1 MKKLLLTLITITTL
15 ISCEKNEVPQ
25 PKINNQVT
33 KTSCNQVQC
42 SHILPDP
49 VNAPGYYMPNTN
61 RCKNLTYSCN
71 GLCPDHGGN

>member
-25 PKINNQVT
+25 PTKTTIK
-33 KTSCNQVQC
+33 KTSCDSRQC

-49 VNAPGYYMPNTN
+49 VNAPWYYMPGTN

-71 GLCPDHGGN
+71 GLCAQHGGN